1 MHLHRYEKWWLT
13 FGIGALIIFLA
24 IVGIQAF
31 HQGHQPPSA
40 KVKVD
45 PERVDQTE
53 PLPNQDYTRSL
64 GRIGIM
70 N

>member
-31 HQGHQPPSA
+31 HQGHTTTKCKGKSG
-40 KVKVD
+40 
-45 PERVDQTE
+45 
-53 PLPNQDYTRSL
+53 S
-64 GRIGIM
+64 
-70 N
+70 